1 MGELASAGI
10 FGVLLIC
17 TTVVTDAVN
26 IEERKA
32 TLGETVVLPCI
43 DTAPN
48 RTLFITQWVKDGTI
62 IADSN
67 SSYVQRSAIHFS
79 ILKNSSLQIRGLTV
93 SDGGNYFCNITPST
107 SAEENQ
113 THIKLLIFDLCYPV
127 NCAADLNDIIRCG
140 TTSAIVNIARTVN
153 FACIKKKKKTTRDL
167 TWILDD
173 SVSRSNALASGSGTS
188 MLLEMFHISGLKQ
201 SDNRC
206 NKNQKLYMRTDKDH
220 KVTCFVLLYL
230 GAPIKHPECLSQM
243 GNASMQLLL
252 RCIWIGVYPLPTLH
266 WTEESRS
273 LGDHEPVLN
282 VSQTEESLE
291 VTLNRSQLRDG
302 QELRCTGHH
311 PALEPKD
318 YRSCSVT
325 LKAPYPQGDPLVTAF
340 AGKNVTLKCTETE
353 SIPPANTTW
362 LKTIRQ
368 EKIIPSSKYI
378 ISQDGP
384 VFTLTIVNC
393 SKEEDEGVYFCRSE
407 NPVSVQE
414 LEVFLTIKS
423 SASNVGGVIGT
434 FIAVLIVAAGIV
446 AGVIAYS
453 NRDRICLENKF
464 TRGNEERS
472 DVLNLVDSDEEELF
486 NDPATRITAVANG
499 HATSLVQIHHNSPG
513 DIEDLKSTDS
523 ERGEENTPTSE
534 EGQATL

>member
-113 THIKLLIFDLCYPV
+113 THIKLLIF
-127 NCAADLNDIIRCG
+127 
-140 TTSAIVNIARTVN
+140 
-153 FACIKKKKKTTRDL
+153 
-167 TWILDD
+167 
-173 SVSRSNALASGSGTS
+173 
-188 MLLEMFHISGLKQ
+188 
-201 SDNRC
+201 
-206 NKNQKLYMRTDKDH
+206 
-220 KVTCFVLLYL
+220 

-453 NRDRICLENKF
+453 NRDRICLGHSF
-464 TRGNEERS
+464 GNEERS